1 MLIRHTVFNLVGLGA
16 PLAFAVVAIPFLVAG
31 LGDARFGLLTLIW
44 AIVSYFGLFDL
55 GLGRA
60 LTLHLSQALA
70 TGRRDEVGPLVWT
83 ALAAMAVLG
92 VLAGVV
98 LAGLAAW
105 GIGLIRD
112 VSDPQEALRAAWAM
126 ACAMPFIVLT
136 TGLRGVLESTQSFG
150 VINAIR
156 LPMGVFT
163 FAGPL
168 AVLWLGDGGL
178 DTMSWV
184 LAAGRVAACAV
195 HAHYAVR
202 ALPPDAR
209 APRLD
214 AGALRPLAGSAGWLT
229 VSNTVS
235 PLMNYVDRFL
245 IGTVMSA
252 GAVAHYATPH
262 EMVTK
267 LWVLP
272 GALTAVLFPR
282 FSGQI
287 ATGDAQARR
296 TYRLSVLALVG
307 ILAPVGVVLTVWAA
321 PLLSWW
327 ISPQFAAHSAPVLQ
341 ILVWGMLATCVATI
355 PFTVL
360 QSAGNARLTAW
371 LHLAELPFYLAALW
385 GLLSAFGLVGAAA
398 AWALRNAVDA
408 ALLFRFAAPV
418 LRDLGTRPREVLA

>member
-1 MLIRHTVFNLVGLGA
+1 VLIRHTLFNLVGLGA
-16 PLAFAVVAIPFLVAG
+16 PLAIAVVAIPLLVSG

-44 AIVSYFGLFDL
+44 AVVSYFGLFDL

-83 ALAAMAVLG
+83 ALAAMAALG
-92 VLAGVV
+92 VLAGVA
-98 LAGLAAW
+98 LAGVADW
-105 GIGLIRD
+105 GIGRIRD
-112 VSDPQEALRAAWAM
+112 VPDQGEAWRSALAM

-136 TGLRGVLESTQSFG
+136 TGLRGVLESTHAFG

-163 FAGPL
+163 FVGPL

-184 LAAGRVAACAV
+184 LAAGRVVACVV

-202 ALPPDAR
+202 ALPPQAR
-209 APRLD
+209 TPRFD
-214 AGALRPLAGSAGWLT
+214 AGALRPLAASAGWLT

-235 PLMNYVDRFL
+235 PVMNYVDRFL
-245 IGTVMSA
+245 IGTMISA

-296 TYRLSVLALVG
+296 TYRLSVLALAAVLVP
-307 ILAPVGVVLTVWAA
+307 LAVVLTVWAR

-327 ISPQFAAHSAPVLQ
+327 ISPAFAAESAPVLQ
-341 ILVWGMLATCVATI
+341 VLVWGMVATCVATI

-360 QSAGNARLTAW
+360 QSAGNARLTAL
-371 LHLAELPFYLAALW
+371 LHLAQLPFYLAALW
-385 GLLSAFGLVGAAA
+385 GLLSAYGLVGAAA

-408 ALLFRFAAPV
+408 ALLFRFASPIM
-418 LRDLGTRPREVLA
+418 RGLGARPREALA